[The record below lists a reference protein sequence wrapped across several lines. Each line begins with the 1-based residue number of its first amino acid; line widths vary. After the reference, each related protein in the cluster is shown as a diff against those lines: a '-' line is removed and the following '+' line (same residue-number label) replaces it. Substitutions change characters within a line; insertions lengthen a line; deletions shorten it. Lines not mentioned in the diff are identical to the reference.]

1 MLWYMCEDWR
11 TILRIRFSPFTFMWV
26 LGVKL
31 RSSDLHGK
39 PPNLMSLFASPV
51 TISLPNLS
59 SRQEDLPM
67 NAQ

>member
-1 MLWYMCEDWR
+1 MLWYMCGDWR
-11 TILRIRFSPFTFMWV
+11 TILWIQFSPFTFMWV
-26 LGVKL
+26 LEVKL

-39 PPNLMSLFASPV
+39 PPNLLSFLASPV

>member
-1 MLWYMCEDWR
+1 MLWYMYEDQR
-11 TILRIRFSPFTFMWV
+11 TILWIQFSPFTFIWV

-39 PPNLMSLFASPV
+39 PPNLLSLLASPV

-59 SRQEDLPM
+59 SSQENLLM
-67 NAQ
+67 NAR